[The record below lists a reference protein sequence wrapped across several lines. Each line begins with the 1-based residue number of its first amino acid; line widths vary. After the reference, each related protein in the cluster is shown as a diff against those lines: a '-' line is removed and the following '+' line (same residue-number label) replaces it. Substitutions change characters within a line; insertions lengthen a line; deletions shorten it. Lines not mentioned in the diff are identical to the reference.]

1 MCFPFR
7 AEWVLPKTG
16 QYITQ
21 CKLMIFRKQLQ
32 RNDPT
37 SRFLIKWKEL
47 LHKVIVKHAQEWFDL
62 RPMTFELWLMVL
74 SIPSL
79 FYCRTKF
86 NLTLCLFNLDF
97 TIMFFARQDCYLW
110 LLYWWLLW
118 QAWNSRFPW
127 LSNPLN
133 CSTSE
138 GSPSGQDRS
147 GPSDPGEK
155 TEHQLADLKVPD
167 LIIVINT

>member
-7 AEWVLPKTG
+7 TG
-16 QYITQ
+16 QNEYYP
-21 CKLMIFRKQLQ
+21 KLGNILLNVNSWFSENSCNKMT
-32 RNDPT
+32 PT

-47 LHKVIVKHAQEWFDL
+47 LHKVIVKHAQEWFNL

-110 LLYWWLLW
+110 LLHWQLLW
-118 QAWNSRFPW
+118 QAWNPRFPW

-155 TEHQLADLKVPD
+155 TEHQLADLKF
-167 LIIVINT
+167 LI